1 MIQNIIL
8 IILIILLLFFMSNEK
23 KINDLIS
30 KKYIKYLFILLIIY
44 FIYQNYNFSLL
55 VIFLLIIIFLN
66 INIKEKFNNKY
77 LKNYENFKNL
87 IIEYF
92 SDENNKKSKEKF
104 SNNIDKSN
112 DKSHDKLNDKSYD
125 FTPFVTEDKNININ
139 SSEEKNEN
147 KIEPFKTEVLKLK
160 DLYENIK
167 LEITKLK

>member
-1 MIQNIIL
+1 MIHNIIL
-8 IILIILLLFFMSNEK
+8 IVLIILILFFISDEK

-30 KKYIKYLFILLIIY
+30 KKYIKHLFILLIIY
-44 FIYQNYNFSLL
+44 FIYQNYNFSIL

-66 INIKEKFNNKY
+66 INIQEKFIFKKY
-77 LKNYENFKNL
+77 LKNYENFKKI

-92 SDENNKKSKEKF
+92 NDMETKESKESFLNNVDKI
-104 SNNIDKSN
+104 NNIN
-112 DKSHDKLNDKSYD
+112 KLNDNSYD
-125 FTPFVTEDKNININ
+125 FTPFVKEDININIDLKKEN
-139 SSEEKNEN
+139 NEN

>member
-8 IILIILLLFFMSNEK
+8 IVLIILLLFFMSNEK

-30 KKYIKYLFILLIIY
+30 KKYIKYSFILLIIY
-44 FIYQNYNFSLL
+44 FIYQNYNFALL

-92 SDENNKKSKEKF
+92 NDDGNKKSKEKF
-104 SNNIDKSN
+104 SNNTTKPIDT
-112 DKSHDKLNDKSYD
+112 SYD
-125 FTPFVTEDKNININ
+125 FTPCVDEDKNINID
-139 SSEEKNEN
+139 SVEEKNEN

>member
-1 MIQNIIL
+1 
-8 IILIILLLFFMSNEK
+8 MSNEK

-44 FIYQNYNFSLL
+44 FIYQNYNFVIL

-66 INIKEKFNNKY
+66 INIQEKFNNNKY

-87 IIEYF
+87 ITEYF
-92 SDENNKKSKEKF
+92 NDISNKKSKEKSKEKF
-104 SNNIDKSN
+104 SNNTV
-112 DKSHDKLNDKSYD
+112 DKSYD
-125 FTPFVTEDKNININ
+125 FIPFVNEDKNININ
-139 SSEEKNEN
+139 KEEKIENEN

>member
-44 FIYQNYNFSLL
+44 FIYQNYNFTLL

-66 INIKEKFNNKY
+66 INIKEKFNNNKY

-87 IIEYF
+87 ILEYF
-92 SDENNKKSKEKF
+92 NDEGNKKSKEKF
-104 SNNIDKSN
+104 SNNIDKPI
-112 DKSHDKLNDKSYD
+112 DTSYD
-125 FTPFVTEDKNININ
+125 FTPCVDEDKNKNID
-139 SSEEKNEN
+139 STEEKNEN

-160 DLYENIK
+160 ELYDNIK

>member
-1 MIQNIIL
+1 M
-8 IILIILLLFFMSNEK
+8 
-23 KINDLIS
+23 
-30 KKYIKYLFILLIIY
+30 
-44 FIYQNYNFSLL
+44 L

-92 SDENNKKSKEKF
+92 NDENNKKPKEKF
-104 SNNIDKSN
+104 SNNIDKTN
-112 DKSHDKLNDKSYD
+112 IDKTNIDKSYD
-125 FTPFVTEDKNININ
+125 FTPFVNEDKNKDINID
-139 SSEEKNEN
+139 SLKEKNEN